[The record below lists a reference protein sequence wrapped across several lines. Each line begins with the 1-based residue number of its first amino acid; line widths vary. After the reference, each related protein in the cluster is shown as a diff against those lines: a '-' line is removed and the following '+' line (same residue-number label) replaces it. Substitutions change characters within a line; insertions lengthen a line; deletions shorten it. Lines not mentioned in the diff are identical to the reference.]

1 MATADMAGQAWVN
14 HTAPEKY
21 TRQTLELSRQTLQTT
36 ADQLL
41 QSPPPEMDT
50 AALHR
55 LLRVSGDR
63 IAQMARFVQS
73 RNAPAVSAQL
83 DTLRAET
90 QTVGQIADRT
100 KAAE

>member
-1 MATADMAGQAWVN
+1 MAAQAWVN
-14 HTAPEKY
+14 HTTPEKY
-21 TRQTLELSRQTLQTT
+21 TRQTLVLAHETIETT

-41 QSPPPEMDT
+41 ASPPAEMDT
-50 AALHR
+50 ASLHR
-55 LLRVSGDR
+55 LLMASGDR

-90 QTVGQIADRT
+90 KTVGQIADRT